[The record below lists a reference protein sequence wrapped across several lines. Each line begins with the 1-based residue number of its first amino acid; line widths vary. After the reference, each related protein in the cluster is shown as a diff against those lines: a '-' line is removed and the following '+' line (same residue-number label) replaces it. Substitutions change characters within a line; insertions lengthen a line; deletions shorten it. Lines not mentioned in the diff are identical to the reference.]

1 MEAQEQPRIE
11 SKPETAV
18 QLIAKV
24 RRYTRKKYYA
34 DDKIRVILEG
44 LKREVAVSELC
55 RREGFLHPTMYY
67 NWLKIFME
75 GGKARLRGDDRRQ
88 ATAPEVEN
96 LRRENE
102 RLKMLV
108 ADQVLEI
115 QLLKKSLNGSEEI
128 GTTR

>member
-1 MEAQEQPRIE
+1 
-11 SKPETAV
+11 
-18 QLIAKV
+18 
-24 RRYTRKKYYA
+24 
-34 DDKIRVILEG
+34 
-44 LKREVAVSELC
+44 
-55 RREGFLHPTMYY
+55 MYY

-96 LRRENE
+96 LRHENE

-115 QLLKKSLNGSEEI
+115 QLLKKSLNGSEET

>member
-1 MEAQEQPRIE
+1 MEAQGQTTIE
-11 SKPETAV
+11 SKPETSG

-24 RRYTRKKYYA
+24 RKYTRRRYGA
-34 DDKIRVILEG
+34 EDKIRVVLEG
-44 LKREVAVSELC
+44 MKREVAVSEVC
-55 RREGFLHPTMYY
+55 RREGFHPTIYY
-67 NWLKIFME
+67 SWLKSFME

-88 ATAPEVEN
+88 ATEPEVEG

-102 RLKMLV
+102 RLKLLV

-115 QLLKKSLNGSEEI
+115 QLLKKSLTGLEET